1 MTFMKYI
8 KKKESKVNVTNGKK
22 IRGDNILKN
31 KDSILQ
37 LEKEGSSKQHYL
49 LKCLDSA
56 IEDCLTGWY
65 FT

>member
-1 MTFMKYI
+1 MKYI
-8 KKKESKVNVTNGKK
+8 KKKESKVNVTYGKK

-49 LKCLDSA
+49 LKCLDNA
-56 IEDCLTGWY
+56 IEDCLTG
-65 FT
+65 